1 MRRDLL
7 SASLRAVALW
17 WAVSAVGLAAA
28 GEIPSPDFAHLPPI
42 ATRTVAESTGEVLSS
57 SRAWIEPVTRDGESL
72 VAVRSR
78 TFQPLGTTV
87 EERTLLRA
95 GATVRCLEE
104 EHRVVDAKGETVAL
118 NMKQFRHEALP
129 FLADAVPPDTYPPG
143 AALLYLLGNLPLDGD
158 GRGSFHVMGE
168 SMVWRMLAWDGGKEE
183 ISVPAGRFSTRRLRL
198 RPDPE
203 SLGFPGFLRP
213 FVRYFIPE
221 FEAWIASEAPHLA
234 VRVKGPLGPARE
246 RDVVVEL
253 VTSGAGGT

>member
-1 MRRDLL
+1 MRLGGPATVL
-7 SASLRAVALW
+7 ALTLC
-17 WAVSAVGLAAA
+17 WAMGCGALAAA

-42 ATRTVAESTGEVLSS
+42 ATRTIAERTGEVLSS
-57 SRAWIEPVTRDGESL
+57 SRAWIEPVTSEGQSL
-72 VAVRSR
+72 IAVRSR
-78 TFQPLGTTV
+78 TFEPLGTTV

-95 GATVRCLEE
+95 DATVRCLEE
-104 EHRVVDAKGETVAL
+104 ERRVVDAQGETVAL
-118 NMKQFRHEALP
+118 DMKQFRHEALP
-129 FLADAVPPDTYPPG
+129 FLADTVPPDTYPPG
-143 AALLYLLGNLPLDGD
+143 AVLFYLLGALPLDHD

-168 SMVWRMLAWDGGKEE
+168 AMVWRMLAWDGGNEE
-183 ISVPAGRFSTRRLRL
+183 ITVPAGRFATRRLRL

-221 FEAWIASEAPHLA
+221 FEAWIASDAPHLA

-253 VTSGAGGT
+253 TASGAGST